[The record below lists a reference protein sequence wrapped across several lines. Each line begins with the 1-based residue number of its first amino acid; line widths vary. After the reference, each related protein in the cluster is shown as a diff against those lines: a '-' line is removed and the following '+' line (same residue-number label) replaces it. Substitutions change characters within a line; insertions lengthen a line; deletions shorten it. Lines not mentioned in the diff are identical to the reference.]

1 MGVREVNRLLE
12 QWKMNARNLPLWMIL
27 ALTPRE
33 RERWHALWLLDQGWT
48 ASATADAW
56 ERDPH
61 TIGRWAAALD
71 EGGPTALMFEQNGVP
86 PSAHRRLPLAPPKAL
101 VDPPANLP
109 ATRIRARS
117 IALVTPSPHFH
128 CPHAVHRCPSVDSG

>member
-27 ALTPRE
+27 ALTPRK

-48 ASATADAW
+48 TSATADAW

-71 EGGPTALMFEQNGVP
+71 EGGPTALMFEQTGGSPRRNAAGSVEGGGSGV
-86 PSAHRRLPLAPPKAL
+86 ARLLRYRTGQL
-101 VDPPANLP
+101 ELE
-109 ATRIRARS
+109 S
-117 IALVTPSPHFH
+117 GL
-128 CPHAVHRCPSVDSG
+128 SVRL